1 MRSHF
6 QTTFKAVISFLSFFF
21 FCRHESHDFLLVCLV
36 SLALKFILCVLC
48 TGYTGMFKKRT
59 RNKTDGCATFFKH
72 SRFTLV
78 KSKLISFRKP
88 GVRLMDRDNVAI
100 VVLLKPRTTSRHSN
114 SLVCVSNTHL
124 LFNKK
129 RGDIK
134 LAQLACLFA
143 EIDEVARISSSEEGA
158 CYYHP
163 IICCGDFNSTPYS
176 PIYNFVVRGK
186 LDYHGM
192 HRDNVSGQNHFRA
205 NFPLWQALTN
215 NVIPWELGITASC
228 IKRNDCSEKVEDLC
242 ISHEKPKANFEPSVP
257 KGNCATSSELNH
269 SMQHVSQP
277 QNIKGGLVDRRNA
290 ANGFVNTTGHDSWEL
305 PGNSVLGSMQYHAKE
320 NTEFPSA
327 HCSTSLSKGSSFTES
342 QPLNSLNTEGV
353 CHEGEQTSSES
364 TVNTSERNL
373 HDACTVQ
380 RHAFNFF
387 SVYRHHFRDGQP
399 EVTTFHD
406 KACTTVDYMFVS
418 PGLQR
423 PCRRCRSQHGPLQM
437 TGNLELL
444 SEDDFWSLGGLPN
457 RFISSDHLSLV
468 SSFLLHV

>member
-1 MRSHF
+1 M
-6 QTTFKAVISFLSFFF
+6 
-21 FCRHESHDFLLVCLV
+21 
-36 SLALKFILCVLC
+36 FIIC

-59 RNKTDGCATFFKH
+59 GNKTDGCAIFFKH
-72 SRFTLV
+72 SRFSLV
-78 KSKLISFRKP
+78 KSKHISFRKP
-88 GVRLMDRDNVAI
+88 GVKLMDRDNVAI
-100 VVLLKPRTTSRHSN
+100 VVLLKPRTSHHSN
-114 SLVCVSNTHL
+114 NLVCVSNTHL

-158 CYYHP
+158 CCYHP
-163 IICCGDFNSTPYS
+163 VICCGDFNSTPFS
-176 PIYNFVVRGK
+176 PIYDFVVHGS
-186 LDYHGM
+186 LNYHGM
-192 HRDNVSGQNHFRA
+192 HRDNISGQNHFRSNYPA
-205 NFPLWQALTN
+205 RQALTS

-228 IKRNDCSEKVEDLC
+228 IKRNDCSEKEEDLC
-242 ISHEKPKANFEPSVP
+242 NSGEKPEANLEPLVS
-257 KGNCATSSELNH
+257 KRNCAMSSELNH
-269 SMQHVSQP
+269 PMQQGSQL
-277 QNIKGGLVDRRNA
+277 QNIKGGLSDCRNA
-290 ANGFVNTTGHDSWEL
+290 ANGFKNTESWEL
-305 PGNSVLGSMQYHAKE
+305 PENSMLGSMQYDAKQ
-320 NTEFPSA
+320 NSEFQSA

-342 QPLNSLNTEGV
+342 EPLNSLNSEGV
-353 CHEGEQTSSES
+353 CHDGEQSSSQS

-380 RHAFNFF
+380 EHAFNFF
-387 SVYRHHFRDGQP
+387 SVYRHRFRNGQQ

-423 PCRRCRSQHGPLQM
+423 PCRRCQSQHGPLQM

-444 SEDDFWSLGGLPN
+444 SEDGIWSLGGLPN
-457 RFISSDHLSLV
+457 RSISSDHLSLV

>member
-1 MRSHF
+1 M
-6 QTTFKAVISFLSFFF
+6 
-21 FCRHESHDFLLVCLV
+21 
-36 SLALKFILCVLC
+36 LC
-48 TGYTGMFKKRT
+48 TGYTGLFKKRT
-59 RNKTDGCATFFKH
+59 GNKTDGCAIFFKH

-78 KSKLISFRKP
+78 KSKPISFRKP
-88 GVRLMDRDNVAI
+88 GVKLMDRDNVAI
-100 VVLLKPRTTSRHSN
+100 VVLLKPRTASRHSN

-176 PIYNFVVRGK
+176 PIYDFVVRGK

-192 HRDNVSGQNHFRA
+192 HRDNFSGQNHFR
-205 NFPLWQALTN
+205 PKYPPSQALTN

-228 IKRNDCSEKVEDLC
+228 IKRNDCSEKAEDLC
-242 ISHEKPKANFEPSVP
+242 NSHEKPKANFEPSVS
-257 KGNCATSSELNH
+257 KGNCATSSGLH
-269 SMQHVSQP
+269 HPTQRGSQP
-277 QNIKGGLVDRRNA
+277 QNIKGGFSDWRNA
-290 ANGFVNTTGHDSWEL
+290 ANGFTAESWEL
-305 PGNSVLGSMQYHAKE
+305 PGNSMQYHAKE
-320 NTEFPSA
+320 NSEFLSA
-327 HCSTSLSKGSSFTES
+327 HCSTSLSKGSSFMEP

-380 RHAFNFF
+380 QHAFNFF
-387 SVYRHHFRDGQP
+387 SVYRHQWRNGQR

-418 PGLQR
+418 RGLQR
-423 PCRRCRSQHGPLQM
+423 PCPRCRSKHGPLQM

-444 SEDDFWSLGGLPN
+444 SEDDIWSLGELPN